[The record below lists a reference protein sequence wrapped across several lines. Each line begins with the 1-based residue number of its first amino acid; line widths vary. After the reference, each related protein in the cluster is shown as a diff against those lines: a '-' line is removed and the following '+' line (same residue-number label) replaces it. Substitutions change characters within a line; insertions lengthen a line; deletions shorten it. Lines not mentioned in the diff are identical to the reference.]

1 MTGPED
7 DAGLAGKVALIS
19 GGGAAGDGIG
29 NGRAAAILL
38 ARAGVKV
45 LVADRDLALA
55 ERTAEMIRT
64 EGGTAAAIASDVTSE
79 AECKALVEASVDRFG
94 RLDYLDNNVGIGS
107 RGSVV
112 DEKPEEYRRV
122 MQVNVETMFLLS
134 KYAIPAMIKT
144 AKGGAIVNIS
154 SISALRPRGLTTY
167 TTSKA
172 AVIGLTQAMAV
183 DHGRGLHRRG
193 AWRRRH
199 QRGRCKTLVEAALDR
214 WGRLDFLDNNVGIG
228 SRGSVVDEA
237 PEQYRRVMQ
246 VNVETMFLLSKHAI
260 PAMIQTAKGGAIVNI
275 SSISALRPRGLTTYT
290 TSKAAIIGL
299 TRAMAVDHGRDNI
312 RVNCICPG
320 PMYTPMVYARGM
332 SEQARANRARA
343 SLLKTE
349 GTGWDVGHA
358 VKFLLSNFA
367 RYITGQ
373 VLVVDGGT
381 TLQAPERES
390 QEH

>member
-1 MTGPED
+1 MQGPED

-45 LVADRDLALA
+45 LVADREPELA
-55 ERTAEMIRT
+55 ERTAEMIAA
-64 EGGTAAAIASDVTSE
+64 EGGIAAALAADVTNE
-79 AECKALVEASVDRFG
+79 TDCKRLVDATVDRFG
-94 RLDYLDNNVGIGS
+94 RLDFLDNNVGIGS

-112 DEKPEEYRRV
+112 EEKPEQYRKV
-122 MQVNVETMFLLS
+122 MQVNVESMFLLS

-144 AKGGAIVNIS
+144 AQGGAIVNIS

-172 AVIGLTQAMAV
+172 AVIGLT
-183 DHGRGLHRRG
+183 
-193 AWRRRH
+193 
-199 QRGRCKTLVEAALDR
+199 
-214 WGRLDFLDNNVGIG
+214 
-228 SRGSVVDEA
+228 
-237 PEQYRRVMQ
+237 
-246 VNVETMFLLSKHAI
+246 
-260 PAMIQTAKGGAIVNI
+260 
-275 SSISALRPRGLTTYT
+275 
-290 TSKAAIIGL
+290 
-299 TRAMAVDHGRDNI
+299 RAMAVDHGSDNI

-332 SEQARANRARA
+332 SEAARAQRAKA
-343 SLLKTE
+343 SVLKRE

-358 VKFLLSNFA
+358 VKFLLSDYA

-373 VLVVDGGT
+373 VLVVDGGV

>member
-1 MTGPED
+1 MIGPEE

-38 ARAGVKV
+38 ARAGTKV
-45 LVADRDLALA
+45 AVADRELALA
-55 ERTAEMIRT
+55 ERTVQMIT
-64 EGGTAAAIASDVTSE
+64 AEGGTAAAFAGDVTRE
-79 AECKALVEASVDRFG
+79 ADCKQLIESVVDRFG
-94 RLDYLDNNVGIGS
+94 RLDFLDNNVGIGS

-112 DEKPEEYRRV
+112 DETPDQYRRV

-144 AKGGAIVNIS
+144 A
-154 SISALRPRGLTTY
+154 
-167 TTSKA
+167 
-172 AVIGLTQAMAV
+172 
-183 DHGRGLHRRG
+183 H
-193 AWRRRH
+193 
-199 QRGRCKTLVEAALDR
+199 
-214 WGRLDFLDNNVGIG
+214 
-228 SRGSVVDEA
+228 
-237 PEQYRRVMQ
+237 
-246 VNVETMFLLSKHAI
+246 
-260 PAMIQTAKGGAIVNI
+260 GGAIVNI

-299 TRAMAVDHGRDNI
+299 SRAMAVDHGRDNI

-320 PMYTPMVYARGM
+320 PMYTPMVYAPGM
-332 SEQARANRARA
+332 SDKARANRTKA
-343 SLLKTE
+343 SVLKIE

-358 VKFLLSNFA
+358 VKFLMSNYA

-373 VLVVDGGT
+373 VLVVDGGV

-390 QEH
+390 QDH

>member
-1 MTGPED
+1 MTIPTKSAIKRLSKSLGNQRRIAAETQTEKGNAMREPED

-45 LVADRDLALA
+45 MVADRELGLA
-55 ERTAEMIRT
+55 ERTVDMIKA
-64 EGGTAAAIASDVTSE
+64 EGGIAAALAGDITRE
-79 AECKALVEASVDRFG
+79 AECKALVEATVDIWG
-94 RLDYLDNNVGIGS
+94 RLDLLDNNVGIGS

-112 DEKPEEYRRV
+112 DEKAEEYRRV

-154 SISALRPRGLTTY
+154 SISAMRPRGLTTY
-167 TTSKA
+167 STSKA
-172 AVIGLTQAMAV
+172 AV
-183 DHGRGLHRRG
+183 
-193 AWRRRH
+193 
-199 QRGRCKTLVEAALDR
+199 
-214 WGRLDFLDNNVGIG
+214 
-228 SRGSVVDEA
+228 
-237 PEQYRRVMQ
+237 
-246 VNVETMFLLSKHAI
+246 
-260 PAMIQTAKGGAIVNI
+260 
-275 SSISALRPRGLTTYT
+275 
-290 TSKAAIIGL
+290 IGL

-332 SEQARANRARA
+332 SEAARAQRAKA
-343 SLLKTE
+343 SVLKTE

-358 VKFLLSNFA
+358 VKFLLSDHA

-373 VLVVDGGT
+373 VLVVDGGV

-390 QEH
+390 QDH